1 MELEIKNICIEFMI
15 KLLEQQSVSFTGTN
29 RSKVKEALIENCKKI
44 LKDKK
49 TLNDVYETIDNIVK
63 QIDDKREKLKEKYKK
78 SYQYKSCKRYKINDQ
93 RALAC
98 LAAERNALVMVLNY
112 IYTGDVK
119 ELEDL
124 IK

>member
-29 RSKVKEALIENCKKI
+29 RSKVKKALIENCKKI

-49 TLNDVYETIDNIVK
+49 TLNEVYETIDNIVK
-63 QIDDKREKLKEKYKK
+63 QIDDKREKLKEEYKK
-78 SYQYKSCKRYKINDQ
+78 SYQYKSCKRYKIDNQ
-93 RALAC
+93 RTLAC